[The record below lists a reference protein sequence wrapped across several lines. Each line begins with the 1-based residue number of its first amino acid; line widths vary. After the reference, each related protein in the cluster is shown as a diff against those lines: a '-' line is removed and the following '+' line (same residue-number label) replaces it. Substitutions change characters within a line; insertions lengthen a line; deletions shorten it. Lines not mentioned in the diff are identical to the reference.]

1 MMSFKKNFYKSL
13 GLQKNAT
20 LAEVQKAYR
29 EAARH
34 LHPDVNTE
42 AGATEHFIHIKEAY
56 ETLSNP
62 QKRQTYDKDFETD
75 ILASLPIR
83 VETQFSRSALRYSS
97 EPQYIYALISM
108 DIMQNVKQASSPPSP
123 LNIALILDTS
133 TSMQGTRLEI
143 VKASA
148 IELLRQLRPQD
159 MASIIAFDDRAFVV
173 LEASS
178 HTNIRHIESRIHSL
192 QASGG
197 TEIFKGLEAGFSE
210 LQRFYQPRYT
220 NQMILITDGHTYG
233 DEEASLQLADKAA
246 EQDIGIT
253 CLGIGGE
260 WNDRLLDELTART
273 GGYCAYVQ
281 KPRDIYHLLTN
292 KINSLG
298 KTLAERINL
307 HFELGPGVDLQFA
320 LRLKPEASILPTK
333 SPLRLGSLPGQ
344 SQQQIL
350 LEFIVQPLP
359 KAVQQALLIT
369 GELTFDIPTEDKS
382 YQLPFYLAR
391 SVERVALSETPP
403 VAIRKALS
411 SLNLY
416 RMQEQAQHEISQGE
430 YNQAQR
436 RLKNVATQLL
446 SQGEDKLASA
456 IFSEIEHLQSTHSIS
471 SEGRKRIK
479 YGTRALLLPDG
490 KKQDSEI

>member
-1 MMSFKKNFYKSL
+1 MAFKKDFYKSL

-20 LAEVQKAYR
+20 QAEIQKAYR

-34 LHPDVNTE
+34 LHPDVNVE

-62 QKRQTYDKDFETD
+62 QKRQTYDHDFEVD
-75 ILASLPIR
+75 FLASLPIR
-83 VETQFSRSALRYSS
+83 IETQFSRSALHYSS
-97 EPQYIYALISM
+97 EPQYIHALISM
-108 DIMQNVKQASSPPSP
+108 DILQNAKSASAPSPP
-123 LNIALILDTS
+123 LNITLILDTS

-159 MASIIAFDDRAFVV
+159 IASIIAFDDRAFAV
-173 LEASS
+173 LEANSRM
-178 HTNIRHIESRIHSL
+178 NIHHVESRIHSL

-210 LQRFYQPRYT
+210 LQRFYQPRHT
-220 NQMILITDGHTYG
+220 NQLILITDGQTYG
-233 DEEASLQLADKAA
+233 DEEACLQLADKVA

-260 WNDRLLDELTART
+260 WNDKLLDELAART
-273 GGYCAYVQ
+273 GGHCAYVQ
-281 KPRDIYHLLTN
+281 KARDIYHLLTQ
-292 KINSLG
+292 KLTHLE

-307 HFELGPGVDLQFA
+307 HFELGPGVDLQSA
-320 LRLKPEASILPTK
+320 LRIKPEASILAQKT
-333 SPLRLGSLPGQ
+333 PLRLGSLPGK

-350 LEFIVQPLP
+350 LEFIVHPLP
-359 KAVQQALLIT
+359 KAVQQALLLT
-369 GELTFDIPTEDKS
+369 GEFTFDIPKDGKS
-382 YQLPFYLAR
+382 YQLPFHLAR
-391 SVERVALSETPP
+391 PVRNVSLPETPP

-411 SLNLY
+411 NLNLY
-416 RMQEQAQHEISQGE
+416 RMQEQAQHEIAQGE
-430 YNQAQR
+430 YNQAQQ

-446 SQGEDKLASA
+446 SQGEDELASA
-456 IFSEIEHLQSTHSIS
+456 IFGEVENLRTTHST
-471 SEGRKRIK
+471 SEEGMKRIK
-479 YGTRALLLPDG
+479 YGTRALLLPDENN
-490 KKQDSEI
+490 QDSEI